1 MFTLLNP
8 SETVRM
14 PGVIPKEFFLPGP
27 RSTTVLFSSYS
38 VTTANSVPLAPTDP
52 VGTLTSK
59 LSGF

>member
-27 RSTTVLFSSYS
+27 RSTTVLFSSDS
-38 VTTANSVPLAPTDP
+38 VTTATVSYTHLTLPT
-52 VGTLTSK
+52 K
-59 LSGF
+59 A